1 MFMIY
6 LGDVKQSVDIINRN
20 IRNSNQ
26 FEIFETE
33 GRHPI
38 FAAHKKG
45 TNAQPTAPRPDDD
58 ARAALFQHF
67 CKEQELTEWLRS
79 HRRTRATDKLAR
91 PK

>member
-1 MFMIY
+1 MVFMIY

-26 FEIFETE
+26 FEISETE

-45 TNAQPTAPRPDDD
+45 TNAQPIAPRPDDD
-58 ARAALFQHF
+58 ARAALLPTLLQG
-67 CKEQELTEWLRS
+67 T
-79 HRRTRATDKLAR
+79 RTDRMAKIA
-91 PK
+91 PAHKGH